1 MHLGIY
7 PKKKEKKKGDTF
19 KYWLLSTESNTK
31 GISIV
36 KTFKKQKATFIHS
49 KVSQYYLFYCLHQ
62 TNTKKKNQ
70 SNKPLYMPFLLP
82 LFIKL
87 CHLLYLQNIA
97 AHLFFFQ
104 ENISNSSLTLNQP
117 IIWIKFI
124 NIYISFLL
132 YVTNIFFY
140 SILFFSPF
148 PS

>member
-62 TNTKKKNQ
+62 TNTKKKIKVISLCTCHFSCLSL
-70 SNKPLYMPFLLP
+70 SNYAIFYTYKTLLHT
-82 LFIKL
+82 F
-87 CHLLYLQNIA
+87 
-97 AHLFFFQ
+97 FFFQ